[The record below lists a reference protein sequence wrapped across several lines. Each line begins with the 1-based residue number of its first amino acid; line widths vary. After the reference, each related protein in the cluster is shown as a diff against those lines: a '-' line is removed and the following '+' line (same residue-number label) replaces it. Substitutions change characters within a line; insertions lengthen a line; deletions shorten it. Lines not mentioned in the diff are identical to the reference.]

1 MARLQIL
8 ELPEGVDDERAP
20 FVLVVDEHVPQR
32 YITAGGA
39 QFTRRDPFDGL
50 AEKIGARAVV
60 VFEESIEIPAN
71 EIPVDAA
78 GYPVRVRIV
87 ADTTEFEQA
96 LAEASEAAS
105 RVRPVQREVD
115 QMDRIT
121 DALGFDR
128 LRDWDE
134 IVWAIENALTPG
146 SAEKGGE

>member
-20 FVLVVDEHVPQR
+20 FVLVVDESVPQR
-32 YITAGGA
+32 VIVGMDYGSTGDYW
-39 QFTRRDPFDGL
+39 QVV
-50 AEKIGARAVV
+50 AERIGARGVIV
-60 VFEESIEIPAN
+60 TPETLEIPAN
-71 EIPVDAA
+71 EIPLDASEH
-78 GYPVRVRIV
+78 PVRLRIE
-87 ADTTEFEQA
+87 ADTSQFEQA

-105 RVRPVQREVD
+105 RVCPVQREVH

-134 IVWAIENALTPG
+134 IVWAIENAREA
-146 SAEKGGE
+146 SQAEKGGE